1 MLCLFQLNQAKQ
13 NRKNGFFA
21 NTPMS
26 EEKDRKIVS
35 HSCNLN
41 GNCALFTSVICNSDL
56 YFESFG
62 VFTCLYSTAL
72 CMSIPFDMPHLTLS
86 VDKKMYALFI
96 YCTHC
101 DCWWDVSGG
110 KNITPF
116 RFGWNSKMSASVI
129 RFIRN
134 VDSKIAFS

>member
-1 MLCLFQLNQAKQ
+1 
-13 NRKNGFFA
+13 
-21 NTPMS
+21 MS

-101 DCWWDVSGG
+101 DCWWDVSGEKKHHSISFWMELKDERICLFASSAMSTVKLHFHKYFLFN
-110 KNITPF
+110 KNAI
-116 RFGWNSKMSASVI
+116 I
-129 RFIRN
+129 
-134 VDSKIAFS
+134 